1 MKTFVQY
8 MHTGVC
14 TGMHVKPKETENEE
28 KERLQTRPWPLS
40 SKRSWVVLKFQLA
53 YSYHVIYVII

>member
-14 TGMHVKPKETENEE
+14 TGMHLKPKETENEEKE

-40 SKRSWVVLKFQLA
+40 SKRS
-53 YSYHVIYVII
+53 